1 MDRNALG
8 IVSTLKVN
16 ALRAAIGAYE
26 KGSIPF
32 AKIQDTA
39 NELLKHGL
47 DRSMVTMRDY
57 ITGSDT
63 RTSVKDY
70 LKNYRKNYRN
80 RSVTGYETME
90 SDKTTN
96 LEDFSANSLYDM
108 ERQAAEKN
116 LLNMRQEDLVD

>member
-1 MDRNALG
+1 MG

-47 DRSMVTMRDY
+47 DMSTVTIDGDS
-57 ITGSDT
+57 TGSVT

-70 LKNYRKNYRN
+70 LKNYRN
-80 RSVTGYETME
+80 RAVTGYETME

-116 LLNMRQEDLVD
+116 LLNMSQEDLVD